1 MGGMGEKE
9 KYKMYRI
16 VDESEC
22 KRYRSDCSHVLK
34 RHVPYLKKN
43 ALTPNLLLL
52 AVEQEI
58 WLHETAMDRLTL
70 TTILK

>member
-22 KRYRSDCSHVLK
+22 KRYAVRVSALCSF
-34 RHVPYLKKN
+34 
-43 ALTPNLLLL
+43 
-52 AVEQEI
+52 
-58 WLHETAMDRLTL
+58 D
-70 TTILK
+70 

>member
-34 RHVPYLKKN
+34 KTCALLKEKCIN
-43 ALTPNLLLL
+43 IFNSVSVICSCFNFCLNLKLCLVG
-52 AVEQEI
+52 AC
-58 WLHETAMDRLTL
+58 
-70 TTILK
+70 

>member
-34 RHVPYLKKN
+34 KTCALLKEKCIN
-43 ALTPNLLLL
+43 ANLLLL